1 MGLDADNAATQEIV
15 DEEILEVEEEM
26 ADTKSAKKRAKR
38 AKREKRMKEFIGM
51 DDVGKRGWVEDKGW
65 WKEHAP
71 EMDTSQMS
79 EREKMKFERM
89 KKKEVR
95 QQKKHERF
103 CGKNPDHERC
113 ENMEKLDLDSI
124 EEKLAQHYK
133 YESTGGGKENYPPT
147 EGGEDGLVKFNLK
160 RFCRRNPGDEKCQG
174 DYLNLD
180 KNKQDDNNN
189 EKVVHEEAAN
199 EPVEEADQQ
208 DNGIG
213 NDADLRDIV
222 IEEGLDDQNNHA
234 TVDEVTEQQNNNNIP
249 IQDVVAEEEEAIHQK
264 EAVQQKVNANAAV
277 VEEEIME
284 PEQQTTTIATEVTT
298 VPEPIEIPK
307 VIVNTFTVLEQVGHD
322 KSSFT

>member
-133 YESTGGGKENYPPT
+133 YESTGGG
-147 EGGEDGLVKFNLK
+147 EGELSPNRGWRGWVS
-160 RFCRRNPGDEKCQG
+160 
-174 DYLNLD
+174 
-180 KNKQDDNNN
+180 
-189 EKVVHEEAAN
+189 
-199 EPVEEADQQ
+199 
-208 DNGIG
+208 
-213 NDADLRDIV
+213 
-222 IEEGLDDQNNHA
+222 
-234 TVDEVTEQQNNNNIP
+234 EVQSQ
-249 IQDVVAEEEEAIHQK
+249 
-264 EAVQQKVNANAAV
+264 
-277 VEEEIME
+277 
-284 PEQQTTTIATEVTT
+284 
-298 VPEPIEIPK
+298 
-307 VIVNTFTVLEQVGHD
+307 TVL
-322 KSSFT
+322 